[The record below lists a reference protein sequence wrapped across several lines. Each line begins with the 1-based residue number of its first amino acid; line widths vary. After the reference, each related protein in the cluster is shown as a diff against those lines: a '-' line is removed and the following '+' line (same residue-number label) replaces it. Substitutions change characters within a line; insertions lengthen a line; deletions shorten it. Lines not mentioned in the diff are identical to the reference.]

1 MKRYLR
7 LYLHFLRFSFSK
19 ALEFRMDFT
28 FRIIMDIIYYAVN
41 ILFFKVIYLHTPM
54 LAGWTE
60 AQMMIF
66 ISSYILVDAIC
77 MTVFSSNMWW
87 LPHYINK
94 GELDYHLIRPVSPLF
109 FLSLKEFSANSF
121 MNLIIAVGIFI
132 YSLVNYPYD
141 YSWYQVL
148 LLIGLILNG
157 ALIYYCCQMMMILPV
172 FWTQSAK
179 GFMDLFFSMS
189 LAMERP
195 DRIYKGWLRY
205 VFTIILPFSLI
216 ASFPARL
223 FIEKF
228 DWQTFAHLV
237 AVSMVLWT
245 VMLLVWKKGLKTYS
259 SASS

>member
-1 MKRYLR
+1 MKRYIR

-19 ALEFRMDFT
+19 AMEFRMDFT
-28 FRIIMDIIYYAVN
+28 FRIVMDLIYYAVN

-60 AQMMIF
+60 DQMMIF

-87 LPHYINK
+87 LPHYINR

-121 MNLIIAVGIFI
+121 MNLLIAVGIFVF
-132 YSLVNYPYD
+132 SLVSYPHPYH
-141 YSWYQVL
+141 WYQVV
-148 LLIGLILNG
+148 LLIALILNG
-157 ALIYYCCQMMMILPV
+157 VMIYYCCQMMMIIPV

-195 DRIYKGWLRY
+195 DKIFKGWLRI
-205 VFTIILPFSLI
+205 VFTTILPFSLI
-216 ASFPARL
+216 ASFPARI
-223 FIEKF
+223 FIEHF
-228 DWQTFAHLV
+228 EWPTFLHLII
-237 AVSMVLWT
+237 VSGVLWT
-245 VMLLVWKKGLKTYS
+245 VMLLTWRKGLRTYS